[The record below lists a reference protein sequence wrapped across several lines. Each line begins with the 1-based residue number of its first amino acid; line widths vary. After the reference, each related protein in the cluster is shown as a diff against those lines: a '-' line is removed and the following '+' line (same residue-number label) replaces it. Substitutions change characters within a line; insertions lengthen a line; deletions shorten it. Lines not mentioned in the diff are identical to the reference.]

1 MGLIIFGIVVGVALL
16 VGAGFFLKSFIVKL
30 GDVSGK
36 LDKYHADLD
45 QLPNRVVQSVS
56 GTANN
61 AKGKLSELIGYI
73 SLSAGYDKVIPFHDI
88 TDFVCVRF
96 PKDNDPGSIDFVDIK
111 NGKSAKLSHDQY
123 RLKKI
128 IEQKH
133 IKFIKVQ
140 IDTDVGPENRPI
152 EY

>member
-1 MGLIIFGIVVGVALL
+1 MGLIIFGIVFGVALI
-16 VGAGFFLKSFIVKL
+16 VGAGFFLKSLVTKL

-36 LDKYHADLD
+36 LDKYHADLN

-88 TDFVCVRF
+88 TDFVCIRF
-96 PKDNDPGSIDFVDIK
+96 PKGDDPGSIDFVDIK
-111 NGKSAKLSHDQY
+111 NGKSAKLSPDQY

-133 IKFIKVQ
+133 IKFIKIQ
-140 IDTDVGPENRPI
+140 IDTDVGPENRPV